1 MITGGGSA
9 MIEFKP
15 SHETLPLDGALY
27 KSAKNYRRHEAAKR
41 VLDFTVAALGL
52 LLLAPLFVLIA
63 LAIKLD
69 SPGSVFFA
77 HTRVGRYGRPFK
89 VLKFR
94 TMVQDAPKRGSAIT
108 AEDDPRVTRVGKILR
123 KTKLDELPQ
132 LWNVLKGEMSLVG
145 PRPQVEQ
152 YVALWEPT
160 LREKVLSVRPGITGL
175 TQICF
180 RYEGVLLAQQPNPET
195 YYREVLLPIK
205 LRSDAEYV
213 DRCTLL
219 YDLYLIARTLP
230 ALFERPAS
238 VHRRLLQIQQSE

>member
-1 MITGGGSA
+1 

-15 SHETLPLDGALY
+15 SHETLPLDCVRY
-27 KSAKNYRRHEAAKR
+27 KSVMSYRLYEAAKR

-63 LAIKLD
+63 LVIKFD

-94 TMVQDAPKRGSAIT
+94 TMVQDAPKRGGAIT

-175 TQICF
+175 TQICY
-180 RYEGVLLAQQPNPET
+180 RHEGVLLAQQPNPEA

-213 DRCTLL
+213 DKRTLL

-230 ALFERPAS
+230 ALFERPA
-238 VHRRLLQIQQSE
+238 VAHRRLVQIQQPE

>member
-1 MITGGGSA
+1 M
-9 MIEFKP
+9 
-15 SHETLPLDGALY
+15 TLY
-27 KSAKNYRRHEAAKR
+27 EVIKR
-41 VLDFTVAALGL
+41 VADILAASAGL
-52 LLLAPLFVLIA
+52 LVLAPLMGLIA

-77 HTRVGRYGRPFK
+77 HRRVGRYGRPFK

-94 TMVQDAPKRGSAIT
+94 TMVQDASKRGGAIT

-175 TQICF
+175 TQISF
-180 RYEGVLLAQQPNPET
+180 RHEGVLLAQQPNPEA

-213 DRCTLL
+213 DKRTLL

-230 ALFERPAS
+230 ALFERTA
-238 VHRRLLQIQQSE
+238 VAHRRLVQIQQPE

>member
-1 MITGGGSA
+1 

-15 SHETLPLDGALY
+15 SHETLPLERAVY
-27 KSAKNYRRHEAAKR
+27 KSVMSYRLYEAAKR

-77 HTRVGRYGRPFK
+77 HARVGRYGRPFK

-94 TMVQDAPKRGSAIT
+94 TMVQDAPKRGGAIT
-108 AEDDPRVTRVGKILR
+108 AENDPRVTRVGKILR

-175 TQICF
+175 TQI
-180 RYEGVLLAQQPNPET
+180 RYRHEETLLAQQPDPET
-195 YYREVLLPIK
+195 YYREVLLPLK
-205 LRSDAEYV
+205 LQSDAEYV
-213 DRCTLL
+213 DRRTLL
-219 YDLYLIARTLP
+219 YDLSLILRTLL
-230 ALFERPAS
+230 ALFERPSAERES
-238 VHRRLLQIQQSE
+238 LSHTQPQE